1 MKKKLRLKGQLKFY
15 IQWPIWLTSL
25 LLIINIWIFIID
37 KKAGFAMSFFV
48 VIYFAIA
55 LMLYLK
61 NKSGLMKE
69 LIKFATEYA
78 QVQRRLLYEFELP
91 YGILD
96 EQGKILWINGKFSE
110 ILHKE
115 SLPKRLITS
124 YFPEVKKSFFSS
136 EEEEMTVDTSYEG
149 RSYSIL
155 LKKLGIGE
163 LMESTS
169 LIEYPDEGVSLTV
182 FYMFDDTDLKH
193 YMKENQDQKLISG
206 LIYIDNYEEAL
217 ESIENVRRSL
227 LVALIDRKIN
237 KFFADIDGIV
247 RKIEKDKYF
256 VVLKHKYLSQIQ
268 ENKFSLLEEVK
279 NVSIGNEMAVTIS
292 IGLGV
297 NADSYTLAGEYARTA
312 IDLAL
317 GRGGDQAVV
326 KDRESIY
333 YYGGKSKQ
341 IEKNTRVKARVKA
354 HALRELLENNDKV
367 VIMGHKIGDVDS
379 FGASIGIYR
388 AAKSLGKRSYIVI
401 NEITT
406 SVKPIIDGFI
416 DNPEYEEDMFVKV
429 TEALEKID
437 NTTVVIVV
445 DVNRPSYTESE
456 EILNKAKTVVVL
468 DHHRQSSEV
477 IEKAVLSY
485 IEPYASSASEMVAEV
500 LQYIGDNVKMK
511 SIEADAL
518 YAGIIIDTNNFL
530 NKTGVRTFEAAAFLK
545 RNGADL
551 TRVRKMFR
559 EDMADYRAKVETI
572 HNAEIFEEA
581 FAIAVC
587 PGEEL
592 ESPTIVAAQAANELL
607 NIEGIK
613 GSFVITEFNNKVY
626 LSARSIDE
634 VNVQLLMEQLGGG
647 GHLSVAGAQFE
658 DYSIEKVKTLLKET
672 LKRMIAEGDI

>member
-1 MKKKLRLKGQLKFY
+1 MKKKVRLKGQLKFY
-15 IQWPIWLTSL
+15 TQWPMWLTI
-25 LLIINIWIFIID
+25 LLIMMAVWVFTINR
-37 KKAGFAMSFFV
+37 KAGFGMSLFV
-48 VIYFAIA
+48 VLYFTIA
-55 LMLYLK
+55 LSLYLK
-61 NKSGLMKE
+61 NKAGLMKE
-69 LIKFATEYA
+69 LIRFATEYA
-78 QVQRRLLYEFELP
+78 QVQRRLLFDFELP

-96 EQGKILWINGKFSE
+96 EQGKILWVNRRFSE

-115 SLPKRLITS
+115 SVPKRLITS

-136 EEEEMTVDTSYEG
+136 EEGEITVDTNFEG
-149 RSYSIL
+149 RSYSL
-155 LKKLGIGE
+155 FLKKMGIGE
-163 LMESTS
+163 MMEASS
-169 LIEYPDEGVSLTV
+169 VIEYPEEGVSLTV
-182 FYMFDDTDLKH
+182 FYMFDDTDLKY

-217 ESIENVRRSL
+217 ETIENVRRSL

-237 KFFADIDGIV
+237 KFFADMDGIV

-256 VVLKHKYLSQIQ
+256 VVIKHKYLSQIQ

-279 NVSIGNEMAVTIS
+279 NVSIGNEMAVTVS

-297 NADSYTLAGEYARTA
+297 NADSYTIAGEYARTA

-326 KDRESIY
+326 KDREHIY
-333 YYGGKSKQ
+333 YYGGKTKQ
-341 IEKNTRVKARVKA
+341 IERNTRVKARVKA

-379 FGASIGIYR
+379 FGAAIGIYR
-388 AAKSLGKRSYIVI
+388 AAKSLGKRSYIVV

-406 SVKPIIDGFI
+406 SVKPILDGFI
-416 DNPEYEEDMFVKV
+416 GNPEYEEDMFVKV

-456 EILNKAKTVVVL
+456 EILNKAKTIVVL
-468 DHHRQSSEV
+468 DHHRQGSEV

-485 IEPYASSASEMVAEV
+485 IEPYASSASEMVAEI

-511 SIEADAL
+511 SMEADAL
-518 YAGIIIDTNNFL
+518 YAGMIIDTNNFL
-530 NKTGVRTFEAAAFLK
+530 DKTGVRTFEAAAFLK

-559 EDMADYRAKVETI
+559 EDMADYRAKAETI
-572 HNAEIFEEA
+572 HNSEIFKGA

-607 NIEGIK
+607 NIDGIK
-613 GSFVITEFNNKVY
+613 ASFVITEFNDKVY

-634 VNVQLLMEQLGGG
+634 VNVQLIAEQLGGG

-658 DYSIEKVKTLLKET
+658 ESTIEEVKALLKEI
-672 LKRMIAEGDI
+672 LNKMILEGDI

>member
-1 MKKKLRLKGQLKFY
+1 M
-15 IQWPIWLTSL
+15 
-25 LLIINIWIFIID
+25 NIWIYTIN
-37 KKAGFAMSFFV
+37 KHAGLAMSLFV
-48 VIYFAIA
+48 FLYFVIALVIYLNNRTAFMNEI
-55 LMLYLK
+55 
-61 NKSGLMKE
+61 
-69 LIKFATEYA
+69 IRFATEYA
-78 QVQRRLLYEFELP
+78 QVQRRLLFEFELP

-96 EQGKILWINGKFSE
+96 EQGKVLWINSKFSE

-115 SLPKRLITS
+115 SIPKRLITS

-136 EEEEMTVDTSYEG
+136 EDQEATIDTEFEG
-149 RSYSIL
+149 RSYTLL

-169 LIEYPDEGVSLTV
+169 LIEYPKEGVPLTV
-182 FYMFDDTDLKH
+182 FYMFDDTDLKF
-193 YMKENQDQKLISG
+193 YMKENEDQKLISG

-237 KFFADIDGIV
+237 KFFADMDGIV

-256 VVLKHKYLSQIQ
+256 VVIKNKYLSQIQ
-268 ENKFSLLEEVK
+268 ENKFSILEEVK
-279 NVSIGNEMAVTIS
+279 NVNIGNEMAVTVS
-292 IGLGV
+292 IGLGI
-297 NADSYTLAGEYARTA
+297 NADSYALAGEYARAA

-326 KDRESIY
+326 KDREKIY

-354 HALRELLENNDKV
+354 HALRELLENNDNV

-379 FGASIGIYR
+379 FGAAIGIYR
-388 AAKSLGKRSYIVI
+388 AAKSLGKRGYIVV

-406 SVKPIIDGFI
+406 SVKPILDKFI
-416 DNPEYEEDMFVKV
+416 GNPEYEEDMFVKV

-437 NTTVVIVV
+437 NTTVVIAV

-468 DHHRQSSEV
+468 DHHRQGSEI

-485 IEPYASSASEMVAEV
+485 IEPYASSASEMVAEI

-559 EDMADYRAKVETI
+559 EDMMDYRAKAESI
-572 HNAEIFEEA
+572 HNSEIFEEA
-581 FAIAVC
+581 YAIAVC

-607 NIEGIK
+607 NIDGIK
-613 GSFVITEFNNKVY
+613 ASFVITEFNNKVY

-634 VNVQLLMEQLGGG
+634 VNVQFIMEQLGGG

-658 DYSIEKVKTLLKET
+658 DHTIEKVKILLKET
-672 LKRMIAEGDI
+672 LKRMILEGDI

>member
-1 MKKKLRLKGQLKFY
+1 MKKKVRLKGQLKFY
-15 IQWPIWLTSL
+15 TQWPMWLTI
-25 LLIINIWIFIID
+25 LLIMMAVWVFTINR
-37 KKAGFAMSFFV
+37 KAGFGMSLFV
-48 VIYFAIA
+48 VLYFTIA
-55 LMLYLK
+55 LSLYLK
-61 NKSGLMKE
+61 NKAGLMKE
-69 LIKFATEYA
+69 LIRFATEYA
-78 QVQRRLLYEFELP
+78 QVQRRLLFDFELP

-96 EQGKILWINGKFSE
+96 EQGKILWVNRRFSE

-115 SLPKRLITS
+115 SVPKRLITS

-136 EEEEMTVDTSYEG
+136 EEGEITVDTNFEG
-149 RSYSIL
+149 RSYSL
-155 LKKLGIGE
+155 FLKKMGIGE
-163 LMESTS
+163 MMEASS
-169 LIEYPDEGVSLTV
+169 VIEYPEERVSLTV
-182 FYMFDDTDLKH
+182 FYMFDDTDLKY

-217 ESIENVRRSL
+217 ETIENVRRSL

-237 KFFADIDGIV
+237 KFFADMDGIV

-256 VVLKHKYLSQIQ
+256 VVIKHKYLSQIQ

-279 NVSIGNEMAVTIS
+279 NVSIGNEMAVTVS

-297 NADSYTLAGEYARTA
+297 NADSYTIAGEYARTA

-326 KDRESIY
+326 KDREHIY
-333 YYGGKSKQ
+333 YYGGKTKQ
-341 IEKNTRVKARVKA
+341 IERNTRVKARVKA

-379 FGASIGIYR
+379 FGAAIGIYR
-388 AAKSLGKRSYIVI
+388 AAKSLGKRSYIVV

-406 SVKPIIDGFI
+406 SVKPILDGFI
-416 DNPEYEEDMFVKV
+416 GNPEYEEDMFVKV

-456 EILNKAKTVVVL
+456 EILNKAKTIVVL
-468 DHHRQSSEV
+468 DHHRQGSEV

-485 IEPYASSASEMVAEV
+485 IEPYASSASEMVAEI

-511 SIEADAL
+511 SMEADAL
-518 YAGIIIDTNNFL
+518 YAGMIIDTNNFL
-530 NKTGVRTFEAAAFLK
+530 DKTGVRTFEAAAFLK

-559 EDMADYRAKVETI
+559 EDMADYRAKAETI
-572 HNAEIFEEA
+572 HNSEIFKGA

-607 NIEGIK
+607 NIDGIK
-613 GSFVITEFNNKVY
+613 ASFVITEFNDKVY

-634 VNVQLLMEQLGGG
+634 VNVQLIAEQLGGG

-658 DYSIEKVKTLLKET
+658 ESTIEEVKALLKEI
-672 LKRMIAEGDI
+672 LNKMILEGDI